1 MKLTS
6 GETEIGV
13 KRLKLST
20 VKKISRAEI
29 ALVIEGKEQIQG
41 GVVSFNKFDI
51 IVFSMTE

>member
-6 GETEIGV
+6 GETENGV

-29 ALVIEGKEQIQG
+29 ALVIEEKEQIHRN
-41 GVVSFNKFDI
+41 FNNCFLHERRGC
-51 IVFSMTE
+51 FF

>member
-1 MKLTS
+1 MKLKL
-6 GETEIGV
+6 V
-13 KRLKLST
+13 LKDLNLST